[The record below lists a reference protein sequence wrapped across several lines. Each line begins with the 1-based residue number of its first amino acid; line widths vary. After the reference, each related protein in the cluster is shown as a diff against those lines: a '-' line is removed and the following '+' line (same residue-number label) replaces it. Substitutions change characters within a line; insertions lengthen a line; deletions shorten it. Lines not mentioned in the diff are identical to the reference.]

1 MLFGSL
7 AALSAAPGLHLH
19 GRSRVPLTP
28 APRVSHTHLRSPL
41 SSSLTLLVLQ
51 LIFALVHQHF
61 HRLRACL
68 ILLLGS
74 LRVFA
79 ELRFNCPAD
88 RAQ

>member
-1 MLFGSL
+1 MLSSPSL
-7 AALSAAPGLHLH
+7 PDLVANDLHLH
-19 GRSRVPLTP
+19 FSRVPLTP
-28 APRVSHTHLRSPL
+28 VPCVSHTHLRSLP

-51 LIFALVHQHF
+51 LIVALVHQHF

-68 ILLLGS
+68 ILEFGS

-79 ELRFNCPAD
+79 ELRFSCPAD